1 MQIFRTAV
9 IYHWLLCFCF
19 LQEWSWFPGQEYCC
33 CFYLWLIWKVLAFS
47 RCRYILK
54 FYINTLFA
62 QYECIQDWHSAD
74 LTFLLNCCSFY
85 ITGIS
90 QHLLWWK
97 ECQVN
102 GHDLLGMHHGK
113 TTGWELLDHYFNY
126 LLINE
131 WLRVCSFSFSDSVNP
146 NKCS

>member
-1 MQIFRTAV
+1 
-9 IYHWLLCFCF
+9 
-19 LQEWSWFPGQEYCC
+19 
-33 CFYLWLIWKVLAFS
+33 
-47 RCRYILK
+47 
-54 FYINTLFA
+54 
-62 QYECIQDWHSAD
+62 

-102 GHDLLGMHHGK
+102 GQDLHGMHHGK

-126 LLINE
+126 LMINE
-131 WLRVCSFSFSDSVNP
+131 WLRVCLFHSQILWTKTNIVRNLVN
-146 NKCS
+146 